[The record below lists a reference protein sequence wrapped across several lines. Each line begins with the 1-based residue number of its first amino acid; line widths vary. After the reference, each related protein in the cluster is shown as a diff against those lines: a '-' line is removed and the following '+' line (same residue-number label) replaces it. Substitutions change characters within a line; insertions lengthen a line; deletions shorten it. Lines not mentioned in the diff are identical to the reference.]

1 MKKSTIILLVVLV
14 VIVLGVFYAW
24 SFYNN
29 TITKDQVVQAQW
41 AQVEN
46 QYQRRFD
53 LIPNLVNLVK
63 LGMAQEQKVFS
74 DIADARTKYSGAQT
88 VEDRVQ
94 AANQVEGALGRLLV
108 IMENYPQLKSV
119 EAVQQAMAELAGTEN
134 RVAVERGRFND
145 KVGEYNTAIIQFP
158 ANILAKMFG
167 FAKKSYFE
175 AAKGAETAPQINP
188 NL

>member
-1 MKKSTIILLVVLV
+1 M
-14 VIVLGVFYAW
+14 
-24 SFYNN
+24 
-29 TITKDQVVQAQW
+29 
-41 AQVEN
+41 
-46 QYQRRFD
+46 
-53 LIPNLVNLVK
+53 
-63 LGMAQEQKVFS
+63 
-74 DIADARTKYSGAQT
+74 
-88 VEDRVQ
+88 EDRVQ

-158 ANILAKMFG
+158 VNILAKMFG

>member
-1 MKKSTIILLVVLV
+1 MKKSTIVLLVILAV
-14 VIVLGVFYAW
+14 VVLGIIYAW
-24 SFYNN
+24 SFYNKM
-29 TITKDQVVQAQW
+29 IQKDQAVNAQW

-63 LGMAQEQKVFS
+63 MGMLQEQKIFS

-88 VEDRVQ
+88 TDGKVQ
-94 AANQVEGALGRLLV
+94 AANELEGAFSRLLV
-108 IMENYPQLKSV
+108 IMENYPQVKSI

-134 RVAVERGRFND
+134 RVAVERARFNE
-145 KVGEYNTAIIQFP
+145 KVGEFNTPVMQFP
-158 ANILAKMFG
+158 GNILAKVFG
-167 FAKKSYFE
+167 FTSKAYFF
-175 AAKGAETAPQINP
+175 AVMGAEVAPGINP